1 MTAFEMKN
9 GVTTGDSPTSSAL
22 VGANSVGHSA
32 HDFETLPE
40 PVARIWDR
48 LEIRDRSM
56 IMCLEA
62 IVRTVRIDG
71 TAPVSEIATRFL
83 DRASAEERARTG
95 PDALPLSASALDEIR
110 VDLMESILPRLA
122 RAQLI
127 SLPATGLSS
136 PDAII
141 GIANPVL
148 RLALLESGL
157 IQLDSAAMVPVMP
170 RTVSRKITKAE
181 SAHPPTDEW
190 AQLWFAIQ
198 RYSWTLLAVIPA
210 RPGESGLASASA
222 LVAAGRMFN
231 EGAVHLVDATGAAP
245 QAVDLIIASMSGALA
260 GGNQLVIALDC
271 PLSNPASI
279 PIARH
284 AGTVLLAV
292 PLGEAFLDETRR
304 TIESVGKQ
312 YFIGSVALHGAK
324 G

>member
-1 MTAFEMKN
+1 MTTFEMKKGAAN
-9 GVTTGDSPTSSAL
+9 GESSPASAL
-22 VGANSVGHSA
+22 VGANGIGHRSSE
-32 HDFETLPE
+32 FESLPE

-71 TAPVSEIATRFL
+71 TAPVAEIATRFL
-83 DRASAEERARTG
+83 DKASAEERVRTG
-95 PDALPLSASALDEIR
+95 PDAPPLSASALDEIR

-122 RAQLI
+122 RAELI
-127 SLPATGLSS
+127 SLPATGLLS
-136 PDAII
+136 PDAMI

-157 IQLDSAAMVPVMP
+157 IQLDGAALAPITQRKVG
-170 RTVSRKITKAE
+170 RKITKAE

-210 RPGESGLASASA
+210 RPGDSGLESATA

-231 EGAVHLVDATGAAP
+231 DGAVHLVDATGAAP

-260 GGNQLVIALDC
+260 NGNQLVIALDC
-271 PLSNPASI
+271 PLVNPASI

-284 AGTVLLAV
+284 AGAALLAV
-292 PLGEAFLDETRR
+292 PLGESLLDETRR
-304 TIESVGKQ
+304 TIESVGKH
-312 YFIGSVALHGAK
+312 YFLGSVALHVK
-324 G
+324 KR